1 MKDYQILKDYRYER
15 KFLIERLSK
24 FSVEQLIRNHSVFFK
39 EIYKERYINNIYF
52 DNQNLTNYYDNVNG
66 KSYRKK
72 YRIRWYG
79 NLFGKPE
86 QMILEVK
93 IKKGLLGSKESYLL
107 ESFDISSGNLNNSV
121 KNCIENSDIPDK
133 IKEEMNS
140 LFPVLINRYKRKY
153 FSDFSKRFRV
163 TLDSETEYYSITE
176 FYKEKSSDNNQL
188 VVELKYQ
195 KEYNSDVGKISSEFP
210 FRMTK
215 NSKYVNGIEKFF
227 RVSI

>member
-15 KFLIERLSK
+15 KFLIEGLSK
-24 FSVEQLIRNHSVFFK
+24 FSVEQLIRNHSAFFK

-107 ESFDISSGNLNNSV
+107 KPFDINSENFIYSV
-121 KNCIENSDIPDK
+121 KRSIENSDISDK
-133 IKEEMNS
+133 IKEEMYS
-140 LFPVLINRYKRKY
+140 FSPVLINRYKRKY
-153 FSDFSKRFRV
+153 FSDFSKRFRI
-163 TLDSETEYYSITE
+163 TLDFETEYYSIMK
-176 FYKEKSSDNNQL
+176 FFNEKVIDNNQL
-188 VVELKYQ
+188 VVELKYR
-195 KEYNSDVGKISSEFP
+195 KEHNNDVGKISSEFP